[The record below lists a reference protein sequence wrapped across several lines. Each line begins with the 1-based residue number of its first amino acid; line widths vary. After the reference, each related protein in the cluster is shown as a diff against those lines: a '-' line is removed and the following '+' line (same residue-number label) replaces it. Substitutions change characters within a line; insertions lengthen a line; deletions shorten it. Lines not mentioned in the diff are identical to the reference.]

1 MNTQFITDAD
11 GNKLAVVI
19 PIKEYQVM
27 LEAIE
32 ELEDIRLYDAS
43 KAEDDGG
50 RITLEDYV
58 ANRKLEDG

>member
-1 MNTQFITDAD
+1 MDTQFITDAD

-19 PIKEYQVM
+19 PIKDYQVM

-32 ELEDIRLYDAS
+32 ELEDIRLYDVS
-43 KAEDDGG
+43 KAEDNGE

-58 ANRKLEDG
+58 ANRKLKDG